1 MFDFVGQDNSS
12 TEIFSIREATSGVQ
26 IDSNT
31 LSGSIEDHNIMGFS
45 TLYILWTASP
55 EEEVKHLFIIFV
67 VSVSLIRQNVT
78 AI

>member
-12 TEIFSIREATSGVQ
+12 TEIFSIREATGVQ

-67 VSVSLIRQNVT
+67 GSVSLIRQNVT